1 LSGFSGATTSQRLPS
16 VWGEDNGGVKPAS
29 AQAFNDT
36 MRSTVAAMPQSW
48 EIPSFTER
56 YSLGKLLGQGGFSP
70 VYLCKD
76 VSSGD
81 EFAAKVVSKDGISD
95 DDIRNLTTEIEC
107 LKAVKHEHVME
118 FEGIFQDQAN
128 YFMVCEL
135 LDGGDLLDNILRTK
149 TYSEPAVRLLTK
161 QLVETMVSKRDDAY
175 SVVLWVP

>member
-1 LSGFSGATTSQRLPS
+1 
-16 VWGEDNGGVKPAS
+16 
-29 AQAFNDT
+29 
-36 MRSTVAAMPQSW
+36 MRSTVAAMPQTW
-48 EIPSFTER
+48 KIPSFTER

-128 YFMVCEL
+128 YFMVCSIEHKYMYLCSYTLRQVCEL

-161 QLVETMVSKRDDAY
+161 ELVETMVRFGWLCVWSA
-175 SVVLWVP
+175 V